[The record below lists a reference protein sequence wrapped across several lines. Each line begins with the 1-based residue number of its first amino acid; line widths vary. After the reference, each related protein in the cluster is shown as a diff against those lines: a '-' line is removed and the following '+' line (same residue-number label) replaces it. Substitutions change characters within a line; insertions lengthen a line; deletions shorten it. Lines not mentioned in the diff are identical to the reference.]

1 MTIAGAPLDVGTFNK
16 RTILTGAGWS
26 RNWGGKLANEVWQ
39 DLIGH
44 PSIQGNSH
52 LRDLLLREQ
61 SFEEALG
68 ATQVE
73 PFTELDRHTFQQ
85 ALLDVFV
92 SMDRE
97 IARHDHDPW
106 INIYKV
112 QDLLFRCWRGSAP
125 RTDTGYIFTV
135 NQDLWLER
143 NLYNE
148 MVHGALKPSLPG
160 LRGRRNQQFFSSVMD
175 IGSHDLTMEVV
186 QDLAGLSLRGNF
198 NIVKL
203 HGSFNWQTAGP
214 QSAMVVGTAKTKQI
228 SVSPLLMWYFDIFKR
243 VLSAGDARLLI
254 IGYGFGD
261 EHVNAAIADAVERHG
276 LKIFIWD
283 AGPNLRDRVLAAPHG
298 ASVWRGLL
306 STATRPLIEV
316 FPTNQAET
324 EEYRRIRQTCF
335 G

>member
-1 MTIAGAPLDVGTFNK
+1 MSGRLTRELSSPEQDGHE
-16 RTILTGAGWS
+16 TGAENS
-26 RNWGGKLANEVWQ
+26 PARSGKI
-39 DLIGH
+39 LIGH
-44 PSIQGNSH
+44 PSIQGNSR

-73 PFTELDRHTFQQ
+73 PFTELDRQTFQR

-97 IARHDHDPW
+97 IALHDHDPW

-112 QDLLFRCWRGSAP
+112 QDLLFQCWRGSAP
-125 RTDTGYIFTV
+125 RFDTGYIFTL
-135 NQDLWLER
+135 NQDLWPER

-148 MVHGALKPSLPG
+148 KAHAAPKPSLPG
-160 LRGRRNQQFFSSVMD
+160 LRGRPHPQFFSSVMD
-175 IGSHDLTMEVV
+175 IGSHDLTMELV
-186 QDLAGLSLRGNF
+186 QDPAGQPLRGNF

-203 HGSFNWQTAGP
+203 HGSFNWRTAGP

-228 SVSPLLMWYFDIFKR
+228 SASPLLAWYFDIFKS

-261 EHVNAAIADAVERHG
+261 EHVNAAIADAVEHHG
-276 LKIFIWD
+276 LRIFIWD
-283 AGPNLRDRVLAAPHG
+283 AGPNLRGRALAAPHG

-316 FPTNQAET
+316 FPSNQAET